1 MPTVIFVLAQT
12 YLDEG
17 LFKASKSAITKN
29 AWLGQD
35 ENCQEESYPNISKN
49 HLLMTDQYPVQ

>member
-17 LFKASKSAITKN
+17 LFKASKSAITKKQKM
-29 AWLGQD
+29 LGLGKMKIAKRKAIQTS
-35 ENCQEESYPNISKN
+35 QKIIY
-49 HLLMTDQYPVQ
+49 L